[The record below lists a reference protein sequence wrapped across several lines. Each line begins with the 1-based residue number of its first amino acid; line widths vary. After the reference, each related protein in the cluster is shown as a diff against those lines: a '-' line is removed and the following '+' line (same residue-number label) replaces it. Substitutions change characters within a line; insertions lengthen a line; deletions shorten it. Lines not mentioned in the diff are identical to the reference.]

1 MQLKIKLTLLLL
13 LLFLSSP
20 LWATTPEISFIE
32 KQLLQTKNQER
43 LPLLAKL
50 TEYYFDEAPAKAKEY
65 GEEALL
71 LLEDFPDIKLQLSIG
86 HYLFDAYRN
95 LSELEKAETLAYK
108 NHKIAEKQGD
118 LHEKA
123 EANVDLSSILSNK
136 NSDYKGAIKYLNIA
150 CSQLGQLND
159 MISLGSCY
167 NNTGLAYYYDT
178 NYEEALRFYLQAL
191 EIENYRTQIEATHT
205 LGNIALINMQYR
217 RWQEA
222 LTYYQQAL
230 EHAKP
235 FNKNSMISEQL
246 INIGVAYLF
255 NDELDKSIEYLNKAN
270 QLEKEIGNVNSLF
283 RIAKRLGEV
292 YVEKKQFNTA
302 IEYYQQASILSKE
315 MSSDHTYIEITM
327 AIGVLN
333 AKLENFTD
341 ALVYF
346 HEALIRAEKIQRKP
360 FIYEAHENL
369 YITNKDLGNFET
381 ALYHYETHIKLK
393 NEKTESE
400 RLNKIS
406 ELEVQY
412 NAEQREAQI
421 LLLTKDKQLES
432 LKAEQQQYYV
442 MVSFA
447 FLMIVAG
454 FFFYRQKQKAIIA
467 SERADLIAELIEKKN
482 QLLADVSHELGTPL
496 TVLKLQVESLKD
508 NLEDD
513 VQATYNSLDNK
524 LNDIEHLIDD
534 IQQLAQSDIGAL
546 QMNIEQFQFND
557 TLAFWEQE
565 LTQFV
570 NKNKLTFNIVNDIPD
585 NLMVNFDRDRIKQI
599 FINLLNNSIKYTKK
613 PGNVRLSASVKNN
626 MLNLFIE
633 DSAPGVP
640 DKELT
645 KIFERLYRVENSRSR
660 ETGGSG
666 LGLAICK
673 SLIVEHKGNIYAEH
687 SSLGGLKVV
696 IELPLPLQK

>member
-1 MQLKIKLTLLLL
+1 MQLKIKQTLLLL
-13 LLFLSSP
+13 LVFLSSP
-20 LWATTPEISFIE
+20 LWATSPEINVIE

-136 NSDYKGAIKYLNIA
+136 NSDYKGAIKYLNTA
-150 CSQLGQLND
+150 CSQLGQLKD

-178 NYEEALRFYLQAL
+178 NYEEALRFYLKAL

-230 EHAKP
+230 EHATP
-235 FNKNSMISEQL
+235 FNKNAMISEQL

-302 IEYYQQASILSKE
+302 IEYYQRASILSTE

-454 FFFYRQKQKAIIA
+454 FFFYRQKQKAIIS

-534 IQQLAQSDIGAL
+534 IHQLAQSDIGAL

-613 PGNVRLSASVKNN
+613 PGNVKLSASVNNN